1 MMRLPSTLQLAGA
14 LAALAALVSF
24 AFTSAGAQGETMP
37 IRTVEN
43 TEVAIFAGGCFW
55 CVESDFDKVEGVLET
70 VSGYIGGRT
79 DEPTYRSHG
88 KDGHLEAVRIV
99 YDPSVVSYE
108 ELVSHYFRTI
118 DPTDAG
124 GQFCDR
130 GNSYTTAVFAL
141 SERQAE
147 VARSEKAAIE
157 ASGVLDAPI
166 VTTVRDASTFWPAE
180 EYHQD
185 YYLKQPL
192 KYKFYRQACGRDERV
207 DEVWR
212 ADMTG

>member
-1 MMRLPSTLQLAGA
+1 MRLSSPLQFASL
-14 LAALAALVSF
+14 LAAIATVISF
-24 AFTSAGAQGETMP
+24 ALTSAGAQGQTMP

-55 CVESDFDKVEGVLET
+55 CVEADFDKVDGVIET
-70 VSGYIGGRT
+70 VSGYIGG
-79 DEPTYRSHG
+79 DSDNPTYKTHS
-88 KDGHLEAVRIV
+88 KDGHLEAVQIT
-99 YDPSVVSYE
+99 YDPSVVSYD
-108 ELVSHYFRTI
+108 ELVHHFFRTI

-130 GNSYTTAVFAL
+130 GPSYTTAVFAI

-147 VARSEKAAIE
+147 LARDEIAEIE
-157 ASGVLDAPI
+157 SAGVLGEPV
-166 VTTVRDASTFWPAE
+166 VTKVREAGEFWPAE
-180 EYHQD
+180 DYHQD

-192 KYKFYRQACGRDERV
+192 KYKFYRQACGRDETIE
-207 DEVWR
+207 EVWR